1 MGLNPKS
8 WSFRGEVALA
18 SASADGMAWKLNGDR
33 DDLITG
39 FGGSLW
45 QLTSAQSHICIY
57 IYIYVYIYI
66 YRLYIYYMYIR
77 KPGSNSWIQY
87 IPPELWKVFDVI

>member
-1 MGLNPKS
+1 VTMGLNPKS

-33 DDLITG
+33 DRDDLITG

-45 QLTSAQSHICIY
+45 QLTSAQSHMYIDCIYICIY
-57 IYIYVYIYI
+57 IYLIYIYI
-66 YRLYIYYMYIR
+66 
-77 KPGSNSWIQY
+77 
-87 IPPELWKVFDVI
+87 